1 MALRVSAARRGDR
14 RRASDV
20 SSLDHVLVDSD
31 FATLDF
37 SSRKL
42 AENLYGFRDRIC
54 AFPKEFDGKGR
65 NGARFFENRMF
76 ACILRADATPPP
88 HRGV

>member
-1 MALRVSAARRGDR
+1 MLLTLRVSITPCSAVI
-14 RRASDV
+14 SP
-20 SSLDHVLVDSD
+20 
-31 FATLDF
+31 LDF

-42 AENLYGFRDRIC
+42 AENLYGFRDRIYG
-54 AFPKEFDGKGR
+54 FPKEFMGKGR

-88 HRGV
+88 HRGC